1 VSPNH
6 AEGRLGL
13 TGQVFFLNGCETQK
27 RKFVYDAIGGAD
39 PRLSRT

>member
-27 RKFVYDAIGGAD
+27 RKFV
-39 PRLSRT
+39 SRTFTIAIAPN